1 MAFDKRK
8 YDIEYMNKNR
18 KQFRASLKKEEYEEL
33 MDLLKIYNL
42 SNVDFVRIGKDN
54 LKKKKLWKMS
64 FFFCFQ
70 KH

>member
-54 LKKKKLWKMS
+54 LKKKKL
-64 FFFCFQ
+64 
-70 KH
+70 

>member
-33 MDLLKIYNL
+33 MDLLKKYNL

-54 LKKKKLWKMS
+54 LKKKKL
-64 FFFCFQ
+64 
-70 KH
+70 